1 MNPRL
6 QTAKPK
12 GVMYC
17 DDIRTYECD
26 PSVVRREYSFELSS
40 GSNKVLVAAESPE
53 DMKEWMNEIRV
64 AKKKKVGQSVVASS
78 SK

>member
-1 MNPRL
+1 
-6 QTAKPK
+6 
-12 GVMYC
+12 
-17 DDIRTYECD
+17 
-26 PSVVRREYSFELSS
+26 VRREYSFELSS
-40 GSNKVLVAAESPE
+40 GPNKVLVAAESPE